1 MKTTPFTS
9 IHEKLGAK
17 MAPFA
22 GYNMPIEYS
31 GITDE
36 HLNVVENVGVFDVS
50 HMGALW
56 VSGEHA
62 LEFLQNVCSNDISKI
77 GVGKAQYN
85 YMPNDKGGI
94 VDDFILYHYEPEK
107 YMLAVNASN
116 IEKDFNWLK
125 QHKIDGVTL
134 EDGSEK
140 MGILAVQGPKAK
152 ALLQQ
157 LTEENLDEIPFYAF
171 KLGRFAGVE
180 DVIIS
185 NTGYT
190 GAGGFELYFYP
201 EHGPKIWEQ
210 LFEKGKAYDLKPTGL
225 GARDTLR
232 LEMGYCLYGNDI
244 DESTNPLEAG
254 LGWVTKLTDEKK
266 DLPSRQILE
275 ETKAAGLKQRL
286 VAFQMIGKGIPR
298 HGYEVVNEDGE
309 QIGTVTS
316 GTMSPCLK
324 KGIGLAYVKKDYTAV
339 DSPIR
344 IRVRNRDIEAQVVK
358 LPFRK

>member
-1 MKTTPFTS
+1 MKTTPFIS
-9 IHEKLGAK
+9 IHEELGAK

-22 GYNMPIEYS
+22 GFNMPIEYS

-56 VSGEHA
+56 VSGPNS
-62 LEFLQNVCSNDISKI
+62 LEFLQNVCSNDVSKI
-77 GVGKAQYN
+77 AVGKAQYN

-94 VDDFILYHYEPEK
+94 VDDFILYHYQDSK

-116 IEKDFNWLK
+116 IEKDFEWLK
-125 QHKIDGVTL
+125 KHKIDGVEL
-134 EDGSEK
+134 EDGSDNI
-140 MGILAVQGPKAK
+140 GILAIQGPKAK
-152 ALLQQ
+152 ALMQT
-157 LTEENLDEIPFYAF
+157 LTEIDLDSIPFYGF
-171 KLGRFAGVE
+171 EFGEFAGVK

-201 EHGPKIWEQ
+201 KDGIKIWNA
-210 LFEKGKAYDLKPTGL
+210 LFEAGKEYGIKPTGL

-244 DESTNPLEAG
+244 DETTNPLEAG
-254 LGWVTKLTDEKK
+254 LGWVTKLIDGKEN
-266 DLPSRQILE
+266 LPSRKILE
-275 ETKAAGLKQRL
+275 ETKATGIKNKL
-286 VAFQMIGKGIPR
+286 VGFEMVGRGIPR
-298 HGYEVVNEDGE
+298 HGYEIANEEGE
-309 QIGTVTS
+309 VIGHVTS
-316 GTMSPCLK
+316 GTMSPVLK
-324 KGIGLAYVKKDYTAV
+324 KGIGLGYVKKAYSAV
-339 DSPIR
+339 DTKLFIK
-344 IRVRNRDIEAQVVK
+344 VRNKDIEAKVVK

>member
-9 IHEKLGAK
+9 IHESLGAK

-22 GYNMPIEYS
+22 GFNMPIEYS

-36 HLNVVENVGVFDVS
+36 HLNVIENMGVFDVS

-56 VSGEHA
+56 VSGPNA
-62 LEFLQNVCSNDISKI
+62 LPFLQNVCSNDISKVA
-77 GVGKAQYN
+77 VGKAQYN

-94 VDDFILYHYEPEK
+94 VDDFILYHYEESK

-116 IEKDFNWLK
+116 IEKDFAWLQK
-125 QHKIDGVTL
+125 HASDGVIL
-134 EDGSEK
+134 ENGSDNI
-140 MGILAVQGPKAK
+140 GILAVQGPKAK
-152 ALLQQ
+152 AVLQT
-157 LTEENLDEIPFYAF
+157 LTPVNLDNIPFYAF
-171 KLGRFAGVE
+171 EVGEFAGVK

-201 EHGPKIWEQ
+201 ENGVTIWNA
-210 LFEKGKAYDLKPTGL
+210 LFEAGKDAGIKPTGL

-244 DESTNPLEAG
+244 DETTNPLEAG

-266 DLPSRQILE
+266 NLPSREILE
-275 ETKAAGLKQRL
+275 ATKINGPEKKLTGFEM
-286 VAFQMIGKGIPR
+286 VGKGIPR
-298 HGYEVVNEDGE
+298 HGYEIANEEGKI
-309 QIGTVTS
+309 IGHVTS
-316 GTMSPCLK
+316 GTMSPALK
-324 KGIGLAYVKKDYTAV
+324 KGIGLGYLEKAHTSP
-339 DSPIR
+339 DSKIFVV
-344 IRVRNRDIEAQVVK
+344 VRGKQIEAKVVK